1 MARIHADGETI
12 RISRREAGGGAYP
25 GLPALLRGRP
35 RPSAPVT
42 GRRQTEF
49 GAAAVMQYMRHT
61 GGDSGRLFLV
71 KPHELYR
78 SAKLAKAAG
87 KL

>member
-1 MARIHADGETI
+1 
-12 RISRREAGGGAYP
+12 
-25 GLPALLRGRP
+25 
-35 RPSAPVT
+35 
-42 GRRQTEF
+42 
-49 GAAAVMQYMRHT
+49 MQYMRHT

-78 SAKLAKAAG
+78 FAKLARAAG

>member
-1 MARIHADGETI
+1 
-12 RISRREAGGGAYP
+12 
-25 GLPALLRGRP
+25 
-35 RPSAPVT
+35 
-42 GRRQTEF
+42 
-49 GAAAVMQYMRHT
+49 MQYVRHT

-78 SAKLAKAAG
+78 FAKLAKAAG